1 MCSDGIVLAVEKKA
15 NSKLVEGQGFDKICE
30 IDAHIG
36 CMISGLIVDSLTLVE
51 TARAEAAYHRFLY
64 RCPIN
69 VKPLT
74 QVVADLALN
83 FGEGDITT
91 KRKKIAR
98 PYGVSLTFAGIDK
111 GGKPIMFQVATK
123 RKITDRVILR
133 ARSSATRPK
142 ASARLKKASSRFWT
156 SSTWKE

>member
-1 MCSDGIVLAVEKKA
+1 MGLVCSDGIVLAVEKKST
-15 NSKLVEGQGFDKICE
+15 SKLVEGQGFDKICE
-30 IDAHIG
+30 IDSHIG

-51 TARAEAAYHRFLY
+51 TARAEAAYHKFLY

-91 KRKKIAR
+91 KRMKIAR

-111 GGKPIMFQVATK
+111 GGQPIMYQVAQ
-123 RKITDRVILR
+123 RVL
-133 ARSSATRPK
+133 
-142 ASARLKKASSRFWT
+142 
-156 SSTWKE
+156 EGD

>member
-1 MCSDGIVLAVEKKA
+1 MCSDGIILAVEKKA
-15 NSKLVEGQGFDKICE
+15 TSKLVEGQGFDKICE
-30 IDAHIG
+30 IDGHIG

-51 TARAEAAYHRFLY
+51 TARAEAAYHKFLY

-111 GGKPIMFQVATK
+111 GGKPIMYQVM
-123 RKITDRVILR
+123 RLILLIGRVIPQELLLGIKPR
-133 ARSSATRPK
+133 ELGL
-142 ASARLKKASSRFWT
+142 LKKESNLFWIN
-156 SSTWKE
+156 SMLRE